1 MAGISGSSRPLGLGR
16 EHYCLLVLQDEWLSL
31 ASAHADRTRPW
42 VEDRLAR
49 RSRGDKHAVYDFLF
63 DYYPY
68 SPAKLSTWHPGYGVV
83 LEGPEAARQYTHDAY
98 TQNSS
103 GVTADIGWLKPRE
116 PRLKMAIRLL
126 QGTLSRQP
134 MTGCFALH
142 EWAMVYGLGQDEI
155 RHPYLPL
162 RVSPETIRDTVDS
175 VGLRC
180 THIDA
185 YRFYTDE
192 ALPLN
197 ATVPTRE
204 RQPDDEQPG
213 CLHAAMDCYK
223 IAGWFSPLTSSDLVA
238 DAFKLAVMA
247 RELDMRS
254 SPYDVSEYGM
264 TAIEVNTSEGR
275 KAYANEQQ
283 RVSDASAPVRLAL
296 LDALL
301 NLESALSEL
310 SPS

>member
-1 MAGISGSSRPLGLGR
+1 M
-16 EHYCLLVLQDEWLSL
+16 DEPEWTRRI
-31 ASAHADRTRPW
+31 ADHQQRVAPW
-42 VEDRLAR
+42 VESRLTR
-49 RSRGDKHAVYDFLF
+49 RTVGGKHAVYDFLF

-68 SPAKLSTWHPGYGVV
+68 SPAKLSAWHPGYGVV
-83 LEGPEAARQYTHDAY
+83 LEGPEAAKRYMHDAY
-98 TQNSS
+98 VVAGS
-103 GVTADIGWLKPRE
+103 GVTTGIAWLESRG

-142 EWAMVYGLGQDEI
+142 EWAMVYGLDQDEV
-155 RHPYLPL
+155 RHPCLPL
-162 RVSPETIRDTVDS
+162 RVSPETIRATVDS

-192 ALPLN
+192 ARPLN

-213 CLHAAMDCYK
+213 CLHAAMDSYK
-223 IAGWFSPLTSSDLVA
+223 IAGWFSPLTSSDLVV
-238 DAFKLAVMA
+238 DAFELAVMA

-264 TAIEVNTSEGR
+264 TAIEVDTPEGR
-275 KAYANEQQ
+275 KEYAAEQQ
-283 RVSDASAPVRLAL
+283 RVISASAPVRLAL
-296 LDALL
+296 LDALQ
-301 NLESALSEL
+301 NLDQALSEHTGA
-310 SPS
+310 

>member
-1 MAGISGSSRPLGLGR
+1 M
-16 EHYCLLVLQDEWLSL
+16 DEPEWTRRI
-31 ASAHADRTRPW
+31 ADHQQRVAPW
-42 VEDRLAR
+42 VESRLTR
-49 RSRGDKHAVYDFLF
+49 RTVGGKHAVYDFLF

-68 SPAKLSTWHPGYGVV
+68 SPAKLSAWHPGYGVV
-83 LEGPEAARQYTHDAY
+83 LEGPEAAKRYMHDAY
-98 TQNSS
+98 VVAGS
-103 GVTADIGWLKPRE
+103 GVTTGIAWLESRG

-142 EWAMVYGLGQDEI
+142 EWAMVYGLDQDEV

-162 RVSPETIRDTVDS
+162 RVSPETIRATVDS

-192 ALPLN
+192 ARPLN

-213 CLHAAMDCYK
+213 CIHAAMDSYK
-223 IAGWFSPLTSSDLVA
+223 IAGWFSPLTSSDLVV
-238 DAFKLAVMA
+238 DAFELAVMA

-264 TAIEVNTSEGR
+264 TAIEVDTPEGR
-275 KAYANEQQ
+275 KEYAAEQQ
-283 RVSDASAPVRLAL
+283 RVISASAPVRLAL
-296 LDALL
+296 LDALQ
-301 NLESALSEL
+301 NLDQALSEHTGA
-310 SPS
+310 